1 MNVRQQ
7 ELHNRLQ
14 IVRQRMAQACAK
26 AGRSKESVTL
36 VAVTKT
42 VEPEVAAD
50 LLSLGVTDFGE
61 NRPQELWRKTN
72 AVPNG
77 RWHMIGHLQRNKVD
91 KTLPLVALTHSVDSL
106 RLLEAVEA
114 EAVKQ
119 NRSADVLLEV
129 NCSGEGAKQ
138 GFEADELLALVEKIT
153 QLKQTRIQGLMTMA
167 ALTQDP
173 ENARPSFIK
182 LRELKKK
189 LAALLA
195 GTPHTLQHL
204 SMGMSGD
211 YEVAIEEG
219 ATLIRLGTILV
230 GDLPNP

>member
-138 GFEADELLALVEKIT
+138 GFEADGLLALVEKIT

-182 LRELKKK
+182 LRELKQK